1 MGKMGMDLNGLVP
14 SGSRTG
20 IEPQPSGLLVTKGR
34 YLKCSIFTFD
44 HWHGRSFSAFL
55 QDCSRSSG
63 HFCGFEV
70 VAEDNIKL
78 LN

>member
-1 MGKMGMDLNGLVP
+1 MMGKMGMDLNGLVL

-44 HWHGRSFSAFL
+44 HGRSFSAFL
-55 QDCSRSSG
+55 QGHQVSRD
-63 HFCGFEV
+63 FCGFDV